1 MHRAW
6 KIALNPQA
14 TRALTIAILV
24 VAISAILY
32 TPSQPVAA
40 QSTFD
45 FNITLNGYSLSVA
58 PNHSGYVQVT
68 VSLVSGTARN
78 VNLTS
83 TVSPQDGLLS
93 GSFAQPVGTPP
104 FVTTFVV
111 SALNATPGM
120 QYQITISGASH
131 GLVKQAPVL
140 TVTISCAGGSCS
152 TLTTTTVGDGTTNPS
167 CPSGCSET
175 VGQAMNVNA
184 VAEPN
189 WTFSGWNVTGTACSG
204 GADAN
209 PCIFTMPTNPVALTA
224 NFVQYQQT
232 LYTTY
237 TGNGHVSPA
246 CPGGC
251 SVEVGAQV
259 SIVATP
265 APGWVVSG
273 YQITSGLSCGSQ
285 PGYVCTFIMPNFP
298 VTFQVT
304 FQETTQT
311 ARTTVIV
318 ASTVQTSVT
327 YTTELGSTT
336 TSTITTSTLSM
347 MQTGST
353 QTSTAYSTTGLITT
367 ETESALITQLWTA
380 SITTTSVATTLGN
393 PNLELTLA
401 AVILFSILMIG
412 ISLIRRSPRRGY
424 VTCTKCGAKN
434 EARMKFCVNCG
445 QSLKGH

>member
-14 TRALTIAILV
+14 TRALTIAILLIT
-24 VAISAILY
+24 ISAILY
-32 TPSQPVAA
+32 APSEPAAA

-45 FNITLNGYSLSVA
+45 FNITLNGYSVSVA

-93 GSFAQPVGTPP
+93 GSFAQPSGTPP

-120 QYQITISGASH
+120 QYQITISGISL
-131 GLVKQAPVL
+131 GLVKQASVL
-140 TVTISCAGGSCS
+140 TVTISCAGGNCS
-152 TLTTTTVGDGTTNPS
+152 TLTTTSVGDGTTNPS
-167 CPSGCSET
+167 CPSGCSEP
-175 VGQAMNVNA
+175 VGQTMNVNA
-184 VAEPN
+184 VADPN

-209 PCIFTMPTNPVALTA
+209 PCIFTMPTNPVSLTA
-224 NFVQYQQT
+224 NFVQYEQT

-237 TGNGHVSPA
+237 TGNGRVSPA
-246 CPGGC
+246 CLGGC
-251 SVEVGAQV
+251 SVAVGAQV

-265 APGWVVSG
+265 DPGWVVSG
-273 YQITSGLSCGSQ
+273 YQITSGLSCGTQ
-285 PGYVCTFIMPNFP
+285 PGYVCTFTMPNFP
-298 VTFQVT
+298 VTFQVV

-311 ARTTVIV
+311 ARTTLIV
-318 ASTVQTSVT
+318 SSTVQTSVT
-327 YTTELGSTT
+327 YTTEVGSTT

-353 QTSTAYSTTGLITT
+353 ETSTSYSTTGLVTT
-367 ETESALITQLWTA
+367 ETESALLTQLWTV
-380 SITTTSVATTLGN
+380 STTSTSFATS
-393 PNLELTLA
+393 LEDPGLEVTLA

-412 ISLIRRSPRRGY
+412 ISLIRRSPRRGF
-424 VTCTKCGAKN
+424 VTCAKCGAKN
-434 EARMKFCVNCG
+434 EASMKFCVSCG
-445 QSLKGH
+445 QSLKGR